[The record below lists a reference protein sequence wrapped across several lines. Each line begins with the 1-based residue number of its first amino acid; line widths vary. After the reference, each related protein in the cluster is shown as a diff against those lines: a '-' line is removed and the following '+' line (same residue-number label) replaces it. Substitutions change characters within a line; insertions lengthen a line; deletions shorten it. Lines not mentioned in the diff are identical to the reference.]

1 MAETDTWTPAD
12 DEYVR
17 RSLGTLKADV
27 DTLPLADVRFVKARG
42 SARRRRT
49 MLGWTAGAAAGAL
62 VAAVVGFSALGGD
75 NASQPVPP
83 ATSTTTTAAPT
94 TPVDR
99 EAVSPFL
106 REPGALPLAKEW
118 KLALGWSSDF
128 DTEAVTSYE
137 ADPCLGSTQLGRPVQ
152 AETLLSAQGNIQ
164 GGQTRWAATSG
175 SASGA
180 AAAVAR
186 AIGSCQQGE
195 FAVTPVQT
203 DSWPRLYSYKAGGAG
218 SGWYAV
224 ATAGKHLAVVTVTE
238 PDHPS
243 SEFSREQVERLAA
256 IATERLEQYGDTSP
270 TTAGPS
276 PTTTSGEDLPVVGS
290 EPLPPSRLFL
300 PASQWSS
307 KLLGKGQ
314 RTYAGPGDQEGSA
327 SIVQCETDEF
337 LAGIGGRWGVV
348 SIRAGSGDANY
359 IGKQRVRLFED
370 IQGYE
375 LVQADIKRLDT
386 LVMKG
391 CGTAEARTTAERGPV
406 PQTWLLTTRVSGPDA
421 SGTMYQ
427 WVGMTGMQT
436 EGAVS
441 TLVFHGTDDGRG
453 FTGTK
458 AQGFAELERLMDL
471 ARLP

>member
-1 MAETDTWTPAD
+1 MAETDPWTPAD
-12 DEYVR
+12 DDYVR
-17 RSLGTLKADV
+17 RSLNALKADV

-42 SARRRRT
+42 GARRRRT
-49 MLGWTAGAAAGAL
+49 MLGWTAGAAAAAL

-83 ATSTTTTAAPT
+83 ATSTTTAPT
-94 TPVDR
+94 TSVDR
-99 EAVSPFL
+99 QAVSPWL
-106 REPGALPLAKEW
+106 REPGALPLGKEW

-128 DTEAVTSYE
+128 TTEQVVDYE
-137 ADPCLGSTQLGRPVQ
+137 ADPCLGSTQLGTPVQ
-152 AETLLSAQGNIQ
+152 AESLLSTSGNIQ
-164 GGQTRWAATSG
+164 GGQTRWMVTSG
-175 SASGA
+175 SASSA
-180 AAAVAR
+180 ADAVAR
-186 AIGSCQQGE
+186 AIGSCRQGE

-203 DSWPRLYSYKAGGAG
+203 DSWPRLYSYTAGGAG

-224 ATAGKHLAVVTVTE
+224 ATAGEHLAVLTVVE

-243 SEFSREQVERLAA
+243 SRFSREQVERLAA
-256 IATERLEQYGDTSP
+256 IATERLEQYGDSG
-270 TTAGPS
+270 TTTVGPPS
-276 PTTTSGEDLPVVGS
+276 PTTTAGEDMPVVGS
-290 EPLPPSRLFL
+290 EPLLPSSLFV

-307 KLLGKGQ
+307 ELMGRNQ
-314 RTYAGPGDQEGSA
+314 RTYAGPGAQEGSA

-337 LAGIGGRWGVV
+337 QAGVGGRYGIV

-370 IQGYE
+370 AQGYE

-391 CGTAEARTTAERGPV
+391 CGTEAARTTAKRGPV
-406 PQTWLLTTRVSGPDA
+406 PQTWLLTTTVSGE
-421 SGTMYQ
+421 STGTMYQ

-441 TLVFHGTDDGRG
+441 TLVFHGTDDGQG
-453 FTGTK
+453 FSGTQ

-471 ARLP
+471 ARRR